1 MGRPNVFAEQDSDAV
16 TVGATPAAA
25 TEAKVSKSAK
35 PAKAEAEMFRT
46 SLYLSRA
53 VHDVLREIA
62 FHERKKVHDLFMEGL
77 DHVLKKRRHPTAG
90 EIMSSA
96 KAS

>member
-1 MGRPNVFAEQDSDAV
+1 MGRPNVFGDADIV
-16 TVGATPAAA
+16 SLPVEATQ
-25 TEAKVSKSAK
+25 AKVSKAAN
-35 PAKAEAEMFRT
+35 PAKGEGEMFRT

-77 DHVLKKRRHPTAG
+77 DLVLEKRRHPSTA
-90 EIMSSA
+90 EITKSA
-96 KAS
+96 KAL

>member
-1 MGRPNVFAEQDSDAV
+1 MGRPNVFADQDSGAV
-16 TVGATPAAA
+16 LMDVAPTT
-25 TEAKVSKSAK
+25 TAKVRKTTEPVK
-35 PAKAEAEMFRT
+35 GEAEMFRT

-77 DHVLKKRRHPTAG
+77 DHVLKKRRYPSTE
-90 EIMSSA
+90 EITNNA

>member
-1 MGRPNVFAEQDSDAV
+1 MGRPNVFGDEDSVAVPV
-16 TVGATPAAA
+16 TVAGTTTARTSK
-25 TEAKVSKSAK
+25 TTKLAKG
-35 PAKAEAEMFRT
+35 EAEMFRT

-77 DHVLKKRRHPTAG
+77 DHVLAKRRHPSTE
-90 EIMSSA
+90 EITNNA
-96 KAS
+96 KAQ

>member
-1 MGRPNVFAEQDSDAV
+1 MGRPNVFADQDSGAVPVDA
-16 TVGATPAAA
+16 APAA
-25 TEAKVSKSAK
+25 TAKASKIAK
-35 PAKAEAEMFRT
+35 PVKGEAEMFRT

-77 DHVLKKRRHPTAG
+77 DHVLKKRRHPSTE
-90 EIMSSA
+90 EITNNA

>member
-1 MGRPNVFAEQDSDAV
+1 MGRPNVFGDEDSVAGAVAEV
-16 TVGATPAAA
+16 TT
-25 TEAKVSKSAK
+25 AKASKSAK
-35 PAKAEAEMFRT
+35 LTKGEAEMFRT

-77 DHVLKKRRHPTAG
+77 DHVLAKRRHPSTE
-90 EIMSSA
+90 EITNSA
-96 KAS
+96 KAQ

>member
-1 MGRPNVFAEQDSDAV
+1 MGRPNVFADQDSGAV
-16 TVGATPAAA
+16 PVDMAPANATKASKA
-25 TEAKVSKSAK
+25 TK
-35 PAKAEAEMFRT
+35 PVKGEAEMFRT

-77 DHVLKKRRHPTAG
+77 DHVLKKRRHPSTE
-90 EIMSSA
+90 EITNNA

>member
-1 MGRPNVFAEQDSDAV
+1 MGRPNVFGDEDSVAV
-16 TVGATPAAA
+16 PVA
-25 TEAKVSKSAK
+25 VSGVTTARTSKTAK
-35 PAKAEAEMFRT
+35 PAKGEAEMFRT

-77 DHVLKKRRHPTAG
+77 DHVLAKRRHPSTE
-90 EIMSSA
+90 EITNNA
-96 KAS
+96 KAQ

>member
-1 MGRPNVFAEQDSDAV
+1 MGRPNVFAEQDSVAV
-16 TVGATPAAA
+16 PVDVTPAAP

-35 PAKAEAEMFRT
+35 PAKGESEMFRT

-77 DHVLKKRRHPTAG
+77 DHVLAKRRHPSME
-90 EIMSSA
+90 EITNNA
-96 KAS
+96 KAR

>member
-1 MGRPNVFAEQDSDAV
+1 MGRPNVFGDDDDSV
-16 TVGATPAAA
+16 SLPVETTPAIEA
-25 TEAKVSKSAK
+25 TVSKSSK
-35 PAKAEAEMFRT
+35 PANGESEMFRT

-53 VHDVLREIA
+53 VHEVLREIA

-77 DHVLKKRRHPTAG
+77 DLVLEKRRHPSTA
-90 EIMSSA
+90 EITSNA

>member
-1 MGRPNVFAEQDSDAV
+1 MGRPNVFGDEDSVAV
-16 TVGATPAAA
+16 PVAVDTAVKASKT
-25 TEAKVSKSAK
+25 AKLAK
-35 PAKAEAEMFRT
+35 GEAEMFRT

-77 DHVLKKRRHPTAG
+77 DHVLAKRRHPSSE
-90 EIMSSA
+90 EITSNA
-96 KAS
+96 KAQ

>member
-1 MGRPNVFAEQDSDAV
+1 MGRPNVFGDEDSVAV
-16 TVGATPAAA
+16 PVAVAGTTTAMTSKTTKLAKD
-25 TEAKVSKSAK
+25 EAD
-35 PAKAEAEMFRT
+35 MFRT

-77 DHVLKKRRHPTAG
+77 DHVLAKRRHPSTEEIRNNATAQ
-90 EIMSSA
+90 
-96 KAS
+96 

>member
-1 MGRPNVFAEQDSDAV
+1 MARPNVFGDDEDATEREDV
-16 TVGATPAAA
+16 TPA
-25 TEAKVSKSAK
+25 SAPE
-35 PAKAEAEMFRT
+35 PAKKRAPIKGETEMFRT

-77 DHVLKKRRHPTAG
+77 DLVLEKRRHPSTA
-90 EIMSSA
+90 EIVRSTKTS
-96 KAS
+96 